1 MNGWERLLDREAR
14 RTSRTGRPF
23 TVLRIAPPGRPDAEE
38 MERLLA
44 VVEGELRKSDIVCEL
59 SGEVVAMLIDT
70 AEHHAP
76 AVLERLGAAFRKA
89 QLIFEL
95 RFAWASVGP
104 MHEPCWER
112 AWRMAGALLVA
123 NTAAA

>member
-1 MNGWERLLDREAR
+1 MNGWERLLEREAR

-23 TVLRIAPPGRPDAEE
+23 TVLRIAPPGRTDVEE

-44 VVEGELRKSDIVCEL
+44 AVESELRKSDIVCEL

-76 AVLERLGAAFRKA
+76 AAVERLGAAFRKA
-89 QLIFEL
+89 RLGFEL

>member
-1 MNGWERLLDREAR
+1 VNGLERLLDREAR

-23 TVLRIAPPGRPDAEE
+23 TVLRIGPPALTSP
-38 MERLLA
+38 ERLERLRI
-44 VVEGELRKSDIVCEL
+44 VIEVELRKTDLVHEA

-76 AVLERLGAAFRKA
+76 AVVERLDAAFRKA
-89 QLIFEL
+89 RLGFEP
-95 RFAWASVGP
+95 RIAWASVGP